1 MYCVVSTSG
10 ATVSPSTV
18 KSSGASTAV
27 ATAGSFAL
35 SVTTATVDGKSAFCV
50 GEDSAGNLGSTTNGS
65 FGSAPTDVSLSSSTI
80 AENSALGTEVGTL
93 TTTDVDAGDT
103 FTYSITTQDVSAA
116 FQIAGDKLQ
125 VGSGT
130 VDFEATPTLSVT
142 VRTTDSG
149 GFTFD
154 KALTVTVTG
163 VNEAPTDV
171 SLSSSTIAENSA
183 VGTEVGTLTTTDMDA
198 GDTFTYSITTQQV
211 SAAFQIAG
219 DKLQVGSGTVD
230 FEATPTLSV
239 TVRTTDS
246 GGFTFDKALTV
257 TVTGVNE
264 APTSIKFSATT
275 ADNEAKPDELV
286 GLLSTVD
293 EDVDDTHSY
302 AITTYPSDVF
312 YVFGNAVRV
321 GPAFEG
327 VSAGQVVDINV
338 TSTDAGGLTYSR
350 TVSAVVVRSKNAI
363 LAALGV
369 TVGVLSVAAAVVTAF
384 YVKSTS
390 AAAAASEGAGTV

>member
-1 MYCVVSTSG
+1 MTSVAGSHSG
-10 ATVSPSTV
+10 ATATITGSTSEAGTVYCAVDTSGGTVTASAV
-18 KSSGASTAV
+18 KSSGQSTSAG
-27 ATAGSFAL
+27 AAGSFT
-35 SVTTATVDGKSAFCV
+35 VTVTVGSVDGQAAYCV
-50 GEDSAGNLGSTTNGS
+50 GEDGAGNLGDTTTGA
-65 FGSAPTDVSLSSSTI
+65 FGNAPTDVSLSSSTI
-80 AENSALGTEVGTL
+80 AENSAVSTEVGTL
-93 TTTDVDAGDT
+93 TTTDVDSGDT
-103 FTYSITTQDVSAA
+103 FTYSITTQDVSSA

-130 VDFEATPTLSVT
+130 VDFET
-142 VRTTDSG
+142 
-149 GFTFD
+149 
-154 KALTVTVTG
+154 
-163 VNEAPTDV
+163 
-171 SLSSSTIAENSA
+171 
-183 VGTEVGTLTTTDMDA
+183 
-198 GDTFTYSITTQQV
+198 
-211 SAAFQIAG
+211 
-219 DKLQVGSGTVD
+219 
-230 FEATPTLSV
+230 TPTLSV